1 MSNRH
6 FKAFHTV
13 QQLFER
19 ALRVKLNDTAYW
31 KYVSQLRRRGERYT
45 FLTAKDLC
53 HSRILHRRVLGID
66 VLCQLRHYKNE
77 GKPDRHN
84 SSAVFVHASR
94 RIIRPLLQDGRIDV
108 LISAIHALGHLSDPK
123 IACYVSRFSTHR
135 NWGVRR
141 GVACALGGEESPLAI
156 RTLIKLTEDKS
167 AQVRDWATFGIGDLI
182 EKDSSEIREALFRRV
197 KDRSIDTRNE
207 AMVGLA
213 KRKDPRAIEL
223 VLKALR
229 EESPRAYALIAAREF
244 AHPVFL
250 PELKK
255 RWNGLKSHRNLD
267 YWESELRDAIKACRL
282 SHRKQKKM

>member
-1 MSNRH
+1 MINRH
-6 FKAFHTV
+6 SITFHTL

-19 ALRVKLNDTAYW
+19 ALRVKLNNKAYW
-31 KYVSQLRRRGERYT
+31 KYVSQLRRRGERQT
-45 FLTAKDLC
+45 FLTARDLC

-77 GKPDRHN
+77 GKPDWHN
-84 SSAVFVHASR
+84 SRAVFVHASR

-108 LISAIHALGHLSDPK
+108 LISAIHALWHLSDPK

-135 NWGVRR
+135 NLGVRC
-141 GVACALGGEESPLAI
+141 GVACALGGDGSPLAI
-156 RTLIKLTEDKS
+156 KTLIKLTEDKY
-167 AQVRDWATFGIGDLI
+167 AQVRDWATFGIGDLM

-229 EESPRAYALIAAREF
+229 EKSPRVYALIAAREF

-255 RWNGLKSHRNLD
+255 HWNGLKSHRNLD
-267 YWESELRDAIKACRL
+267 CWEMELRDALKACRPAR
-282 SHRKQKKM
+282 RKRKTM